1 MYSGSQGPPT
11 SGSRITNSVE
21 TVDEQP
27 VWETPTLQPIDLVD
41 AQANIDLVDA
51 QANFDPGQ
59 PVPEFG
65 ACS

>member
-41 AQANIDLVDA
+41 AQAN
-51 QANFDPGQ
+51 FDPGQ